1 MERTCF
7 KNSYAQFKI
16 LIIFFR
22 SWSSGTRRVVGE
34 RVSRTAHGRGQPI
47 AVQAGPLVPVREAR
61 NEGPGLGYD
70 SMKQALENP
79 SKVNYSKQLKTY
91 KSRIFC

>member
-16 LIIFFR
+16 LIIVFR

-70 SMKQALENP
+70 SVKQALQNP
-79 SKVNYSKQLKTY
+79 SKVNNSNL
-91 KSRIFC
+91 S